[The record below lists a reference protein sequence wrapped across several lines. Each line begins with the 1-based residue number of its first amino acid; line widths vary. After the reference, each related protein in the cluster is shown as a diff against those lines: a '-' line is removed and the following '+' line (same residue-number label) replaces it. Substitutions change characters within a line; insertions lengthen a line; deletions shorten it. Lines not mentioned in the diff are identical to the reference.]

1 MAHANSR
8 AVLNALEDLL
18 EGERTQILAG
28 EIEKL
33 SRLLPEKERLLN
45 ALKASDED
53 FPLLERLRDQV
64 DRNQQLLAAA
74 ARGIRSVKQRLDAL
88 KTSQTELRTYSQAGR
103 PQDLSKQESRFERK
117 A

>member
-1 MAHANSR
+1 MAHVNLR
-8 AVLNALEDLL
+8 EVVDALEDLL
-18 EGERTQILAG
+18 ERERTQILAG

-45 ALKASDED
+45 ILKASDESL
-53 FPLLERLRDQV
+53 PMLEQLRHQA

-88 KTSQTELRTYSQAGR
+88 KASRTELRTYSQTGR